1 MNTTMIVFTVIY
13 SLLLCLYFYTETSGN
28 LKLRAPNKIALALG
42 FFIFGTVYACLGD
55 FYIYQRAFF
64 ITALFLTML
73 GDVALLFSFKTGA
86 HFFMAGNIS
95 FAAFNI
101 TILTSLGIGI
111 NKLWF
116 VIPVAVALFSIY
128 PILHKVYPKAFN
140 FGKDTANIYM
150 YMSTIVTS
158 GTIGIAV
165 TSFIPDLRI
174 YGIGF
179 ILFMLSDFD
188 IIIHKFVLPKNKWVH
203 RLNSALYFTGLLMI
217 VLNVAMLANI
227 A

>member
-1 MNTTMIVFTVIY
+1 MTPAMIVFTAIY
-13 SLLLCLYFYTETSGN
+13 CVVLCLYFYTETSGN

-42 FFIFGTVYACLGD
+42 FFIFGTVYACIGRYNDD
-55 FYIYQRAFF
+55 FSRSFF
-64 ITALFLTML
+64 ITSLFLTML
-73 GDVALLFSFKTGA
+73 GDIALLFSFKTGA

-101 TILTSLGIGI
+101 TVLTKEGLGIS
-111 NKLWF
+111 NLWF
-116 VIPVAVALFSIY
+116 IIPVALVLFSIY
-128 PILHKVYPKAFN
+128 PLLHHFYPKAFN

-158 GTIGIAV
+158 GTVGIAV
-165 TSFIPDLRI
+165 TAFIPSLRL

-203 RLNSALYFTGLLMI
+203 RLNSALYFTGLLLI
-217 VLNVAMLANI
+217 VLNVAMI